1 MSKDCE
7 KVFAEMVNGKKYT
20 DQELALFALGLT
32 EEEVAQVIADDKR
45 IDKGEKLFELTEEQ
59 KKASKDARVVHTVDA
74 YGRNR
79 KKEKKTD
86 ELKIEIVRVISNALI
101 EAKLVDASSLH
112 FENAEREFTFSS
124 NGRKFK
130 IVLSAPRT

>member
-7 KVFAEMVNGKKYT
+7 KVFAEIVNGKKYT
-20 DQELALFALGLT
+20 DQELALFSLGLT

-45 IDKGEKLFELTEEQ
+45 IDKGEKLFELTDEQ

-79 KKEKKTD
+79 KKEKKSD
-86 ELKIEIVRVISNALI
+86 KVKAGLI
-101 EAKLVDASSLH
+101 ELLTEVIKEQPACNSL
-112 FENAEREFTFSS
+112 EILNDEREFEFFWS
-124 NGRKFK
+124 GKK
-130 IVLSAPRT
+130 YKVVLSAPRT

>member
-1 MSKDCE
+1 MTEQE
-7 KVFAEMVNGKKYT
+7 K
-20 DQELALFALGLT
+20 ALFALGLT

-79 KKEKKTD
+79 KKEKKSD
-86 ELKIEIVRVISNALI
+86 KVKAGLI
-101 EAKLVDASSLH
+101 ELLTEVIKEQPACNSL
-112 FENAEREFTFSS
+112 EILNDEREFEFFWS
-124 NGRKFK
+124 GKKYK

>member
-1 MSKDCE
+1 MTEQE
-7 KVFAEMVNGKKYT
+7 K
-20 DQELALFALGLT
+20 ALFALGLT
-32 EEEVAQVIADDKR
+32 EEEVAQVVADDKR

-59 KKASKDARVVHTVDA
+59 KKASKDARIVHTVDA

-79 KKEKKTD
+79 KKEKKSD
-86 ELKIEIVRVISNALI
+86 EPKAEIVRVIANALI
-101 EAKLVDASSLH
+101 DAELVDASTLR
-112 FENAEREFTFSS
+112 FENVERELTFSS

>member
-1 MSKDCE
+1 MTEQE
-7 KVFAEMVNGKKYT
+7 K
-20 DQELALFALGLT
+20 ALYALGLT
-32 EEEVAQVIADDKR
+32 DEEVAEVLADDRR
-45 IDKGEKLFELTEEQ
+45 IDKGEKLFELTDEQ

-86 ELKIEIVRVISNALI
+86 ELKTEIVRVIANALI
-101 EAKLVDASSLH
+101 DAELVDASSLR
-112 FENAEREFTFSS
+112 FENVERELTFSS

-130 IVLSAPRT
+130 VVLSAPRT